1 MLEARDTR
9 NWSLLSIFQEERT
22 QQNEVSSSSHE
33 NSTSMVAAG
42 GSSSSK
48 NPNSFTLVSE
58 LAELSSPNTRV
69 DMNMH
74 RNWENISN
82 SNSTTSTTSPSHSSA
97 TTSVSTSTSTSS
109 SDCLLSPPPRS
120 SINIQVDKLLAP
132 VDANPRKNSPSKIE
146 FYCVIGLFNFI
157 YCIYDE
163 KFQNYSRFILLES
176 L

>member
-1 MLEARDTR
+1 MRKSRFKCSCCGILCTKMLETRDTR

-58 LAELSSPNTRV
+58 LAELSSPNTRA

-97 TTSVSTSTSTSS
+97 TTSVSTSTSS
-109 SDCLLSPPPRS
+109 SDCLLSPPRS
-120 SINIQVDKLLAP
+120 SINIQVDNLLAP
-132 VDANPRKNSPSKIE
+132 VDANPRKNSPSK
-146 FYCVIGLFNFI
+146 FYFIALLGYLIFLF
-157 YCIYDE
+157 
-163 KFQNYSRFILLES
+163 KL
-176 L
+176 